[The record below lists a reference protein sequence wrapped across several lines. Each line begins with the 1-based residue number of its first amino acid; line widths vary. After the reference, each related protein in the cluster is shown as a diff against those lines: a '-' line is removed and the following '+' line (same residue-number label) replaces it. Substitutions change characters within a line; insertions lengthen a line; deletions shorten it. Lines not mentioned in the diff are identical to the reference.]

1 MAMAFEY
8 RGNPE
13 DEAVR
18 RARRMVGTIVVPGE
32 HITRIEIREAVRNSS
47 LLRPC
52 LPKPVA

>member
-32 HITRIEIREAVRNSS
+32 HITRIEIREAVLQGFKLS
-47 LLRPC
+47 
-52 LPKPVA
+52 